1 MQIFHMLNDPHV
13 IRKPSLDASTSWV
26 VSLLE
31 NMKQRN
37 FIMQHGREYVDQS
50 KLNKPSTDH
59 IHTPSIAP
67 SGDAVRAA
75 RVAQRHFRNE
85 RGVVTILGMGENP
98 REHQQRYARYDDADL
113 FVLPEGGPR
122 AAQQFIEVLHY
133 LANGETDEQPD
144 ARRSKRLIVTHYGFY
159 EPLLMGLFGRPPAGV
174 SEHEYYRQALET
186 FIGTGPDGAPRA
198 SVDLID
204 RLEEKATSDDGG
216 GVSQNEIS
224 IASSAQGEHD
234 EIVIDQLFFAS
245 AQLHKMNHWVDA
257 FGNEFDLQSLM
268 ETKLAYG
275 EPPEPYHA
283 YEANAGGKSPNLDG
297 DGGKAESFARIL
309 KNALADEGSRD
320 ALLRRL
326 DQLGFKRGRTLRF
339 FTDDRGIECP
349 DWHLIKQHVPQKL
362 RDKIFAEVKRRV
374 GGQDTRVQAA
384 PGSET
389 TWWANTAG
397 GMSALLEHLNR
408 AYDEYDRTHD
418 VPLERRIRSVCV
430 TTMVELDVG
439 EDASSARN
447 ARPVVH
453 SYAGSTMY
461 ALREP
466 DLRNPEAD
474 PEDSFWWFV
483 PETDVGTD
491 NRSVGERIAAGVTG
505 DYEQD
510 LPWMKAMDAMRAS
523 GLRFVNRDPTDR
535 VADYRLMTYGHAEAR
550 KAGRQWQKR
559 IRDGADR
566 SQRITVPST
575 SRDTADARSA
585 GPSAAPA
592 PLFDPHE
599 IEREMAQNDAFV
611 FMSTPVGGD
620 NEALERAKLAYA
632 YFSGKVAVH
641 EHPDLRNLLLVVNG
655 SDPGMAILRRQS
667 AILYR
672 NGLGENPLHLTH
684 VYHDDDQGLALVRQ
698 HWQRYRRGPEPP
710 SSRLDTF
717 DVRAALNKGR
727 DEPRRAAAYFCSAR
741 SVAIDLA
748 KGAESIGRLLAD
760 NKFDMSYG
768 GGSKGMMGLASQS
781 FADRVKSNGGDARLV
796 GISTPM
802 VLNLET
808 DSGELPNYIDVKH
821 IAPDI
826 VVRMKQILAPVDSV
840 IVDRGGD
847 GTFQEAA
854 IAIAMKAAGDP
865 LMRDKP
871 IIFINTPME
880 RGIDRQGNQ
889 RLVRLFDPFIEFF
902 GTLESPHA
910 LEEGRAVL
918 ESLGVRVVDHD
929 LEDELAAALRI

>member
-1 MQIFHMLNDPHV
+1 MEIFDTLTNPHV
-13 IRKPSLDASTSWV
+13 TSKPSLDASTSWV

-75 RVAQRHFRNE
+75 RVAQRYFRNE
-85 RGVVTILGMGENP
+85 QGVVTILGMGEIP
-98 REHQQRYARYDDADL
+98 REHHQRYARYDDADL

-133 LANGETDEQPD
+133 LADGRTDEQPD
-144 ARRSKRLIVTHYGFY
+144 ARRPKRLIVANQGFY

-174 SEHEYYRQALET
+174 SVREYYRQALET
-186 FIGTGPDGAPRA
+186 YIGTAPDGLPRA

-204 RLEEKATSDDGG
+204 RLDENATSDDRVD
-216 GVSQNEIS
+216 VSKNEIV
-224 IASSAQGEHD
+224 ITSSAQGEDD
-234 EIVIDQLFFAS
+234 EIVIDQLFFGS
-245 AQLHKMNHWVDA
+245 AQLHKLNHWVDA

-268 ETKLAYG
+268 ETRLG
-275 EPPEPYHA
+275 FGDPREPYHA
-283 YEANAGGKSPNLDG
+283 YEANSGGMSPKLDGVGGKG
-297 DGGKAESFARIL
+297 ESFARTL
-309 KNALADEGSRD
+309 KNALSDEGVRD
-320 ALLRRL
+320 ALLQRL
-326 DQLGFKRGRTLRF
+326 DQLGFKRGRPLRF

-349 DWHLIKQHVPQKL
+349 DWHLIEQYVPQELK
-362 RDKIFAEVKRRV
+362 DKIAAEVQRRV

-447 ARPVVH
+447 AVPVVH

-466 DLRNPEAD
+466 DLDNPEAD

-483 PETDVGTD
+483 PETDIGTD
-491 NRSVGERIAAGVTG
+491 TRSVGERIAAGEAG

-510 LPWMKAMDAMRAS
+510 LPWMKVIDAMKAS
-523 GLRFVNRDPTDR
+523 GLRFVDRDPTDR
-535 VADYRLMTYGHAEAR
+535 VVDYRLWAFGHANAR
-550 KAGRQWQKR
+550 STGREWQKR
-559 IRDGADR
+559 IRDSVNR
-566 SQRITVPST
+566 SPRSPAALKL
-575 SRDTADARSA
+575 RDTFDARST
-585 GPSAAPA
+585 GSSASPR

-599 IEREMAQNDAFV
+599 IERQMATNDALAFV
-611 FMSTPVGGD
+611 STPVGGD

-655 SDPGMAILRRQS
+655 SDPGMAVLRRQS
-667 AILYR
+667 AVLYR

-684 VYHDDDQGLALVRQ
+684 VYHDDEQGLALVRQ
-698 HWQRYRRGPEPP
+698 HWQRYRRGPAPLP
-710 SSRLDTF
+710 SSLDMF
-717 DVRAALNKGR
+717 DVRGALNEGR
-727 DEPRRAAAYFCSAR
+727 DEQRRAAAYFCSAR

-748 KGAESIGRLLAD
+748 RGATTIGRLLAD

-768 GGSKGMMGLASQS
+768 GGSKGMMGLASEA
-781 FADRVKSNGGDARLV
+781 FADRVKSIGGDARLV

-808 DSGELPNYIDVKH
+808 DRGELPSYIDVGH

-847 GTFQEAA
+847 GTFQEFA
-854 IAIAMKAAGDP
+854 IAVGLKAADDP

-871 IIFINTPME
+871 IIVINTPME
-880 RGIDRQGNQ
+880 RGFDREGNK
-889 RLVRLFDPFIEFF
+889 RLVRLYDPFIEFF
-902 GTLESPHA
+902 GTPGSAHA
-910 LEEGRAVL
+910 LEEGREVL
-918 ESLGVRVVDHD
+918 ERLGVRVVDND
-929 LEDELAAALRI
+929 LEEELSAALGI